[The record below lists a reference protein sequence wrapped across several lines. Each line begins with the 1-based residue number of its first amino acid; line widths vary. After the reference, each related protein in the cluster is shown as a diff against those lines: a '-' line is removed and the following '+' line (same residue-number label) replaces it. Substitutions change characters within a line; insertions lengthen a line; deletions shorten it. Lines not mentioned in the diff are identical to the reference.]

1 LGASELASH
10 CPFDTLARKFR
21 ATVRCLQSW
30 NQKKVRHANSQLA
43 LAREVLH
50 QLEIAQDSRGLCR
63 LELWVKNKLKPHCLA
78 LSSLQPLL
86 QEADLALV
94 GSVRVMPIQS
104 LARHQKRKNFISKLT
119 TDDWIVLTKHEE
131 DEQNIFYF
139 YSNLLGKS
147 IGREVKVNL
156 LELDMPK
163 LISVSWMHLSLKKS
177 RKQLTPYLKAP
188 SPDASQANSI
198 RCAGRP

>member
-1 LGASELASH
+1 
-10 CPFDTLARKFR
+10 
-21 ATVRCLQSW
+21 
-30 NQKKVRHANSQLA
+30 
-43 LAREVLH
+43 
-50 QLEIAQDSRGLCR
+50 
-63 LELWVKNKLKPHCLA
+63 
-78 LSSLQPLL
+78 
-86 QEADLALV
+86 
-94 GSVRVMPIQS
+94 MPIQS

-177 RKQLTPYLKAP
+177 RKQLSPYLKAP